1 MSYLSKFKKEDLEKA
16 ENEHCRFQ
24 EGCYFSGSEE
34 VQGALLLWSKIKD
47 SYWNYATKI
56 NINEEYLEELIK
68 KIIDFYKTKNRQPAI
83 YFTPFT
89 KTRNLPEL
97 IGKFGFKP
105 KYKDA
110 WMFYE
115 SAEPKFEM
123 PENFTIKPVE
133 TEEEMKIFV
142 DIFRQSYG
150 GVAPDEPY
158 GALPKEYGECI
169 FKSFSKSQKDKKI
182 IHYLGILGDK
192 PVGIATLI
200 YSGEFGCIFN
210 VGTIPNYRKK
220 GIGKALTLNAVAD
233 SIKNGAKI
241 VFLQTEQGSFNEKYY
256 TKLGFSTK
264 FIGEGFVLEKSP
276 IM

>member
-1 MSYLSKFKKEDLEKA
+1 MVVLTNEILEKA
-16 ENEHCRFQ
+16 ENEHYKFQ
-24 EGCYFSGSEE
+24 TGFYFSGSEE

-47 SYWNYATKI
+47 FYWNYATKI
-56 NINEEYLEELIK
+56 NIDEKYPEDLIN

-89 KTRNLPEL
+89 KTRNLPDI
-97 IGKFGFKP
+97 IGKFGFKL

-115 SAEPKFEM
+115 GAEPKFEM
-123 PENFTIKPVE
+123 PENFTIKPAE
-133 TEEEMKIFV
+133 TSEERKIFI
-142 DIFRQSYG
+142 DIFKQSYG
-150 GVAPDEPY
+150 GATPDEPY
-158 GALPKEYGECI
+158 GALPKEYSECI
-169 FKSFSKSQKDKKI
+169 FESFLKSQKGKNI

-192 PVGIATLI
+192 PVSIATLI

-220 GIGKALTLNAVAD
+220 GIGKAMTLNAVAD
-233 SIKNGAKI
+233 SIKNRAKI

-264 FIGEGFVLEKSP
+264 FIGEGFVLE
-276 IM
+276 

>member
-1 MSYLSKFKKEDLEKA
+1 MTIFTEEILEKA
-16 ENEHCRFQ
+16 ENEHYRFQ
-24 EGCYFSGSEE
+24 IGCYFSGSEK
-34 VQGALLLWSKIKD
+34 VQGALLLRSKIKD

-56 NINEEYLEELIK
+56 NISEGHPEELIS
-68 KIIDFYKTKNRQPAI
+68 KIADFYKTKNRQPAI

-97 IGKFGFKP
+97 IGKFGFKL

-115 SAEPKFEM
+115 SAKPKFEM
-123 PENFTIKPVE
+123 PESFMIKPVE
-133 TEEEMKIFV
+133 TSEEMKIFT

-150 GVAPDEPY
+150 GATPDEPY

-169 FKSFSKSQKDKKI
+169 FESFSKQQKDKKV

-200 YSGEFGCIFN
+200 YFGEFGCIFN
-210 VGTIPNYRKK
+210 VGTIPIHRKK
-220 GIGKALTLNAVAD
+220 GMGKALTLNAAAD
-233 SIKNGAKI
+233 SIKSGAKI
-241 VFLQTEQGSFNEKYY
+241 VFLQTEHGSFNEKYY
-256 TKLGFSTK
+256 AKLGFSTK
-264 FIGEGFVLEKSP
+264 FIGEGFVLG
-276 IM
+276 